1 MKISQKLEVRSQKS
15 EVRSQKSEVR
25 SQKLEVRSQKWAV
38 KSEKKPETKLPNLK
52 AKLFLCFLTLLF
64 MYSGVLSAQ
73 FTIPEKPSFQT
84 SVYDYA
90 NVLSAEEKTQL
101 EEKLIRYSDST
112 STQIVVITIES
123 LKGEDIGILTPRWG
137 QEWGIGGSKENDN
150 GVILLLAK
158 AERKIWISPG
168 YGLEDKL
175 TAGIGGEITR
185 NIIIPEFKA
194 GSYYR
199 GLDKGADALFD
210 VFKGKYKG
218 ERKSKGKN
226 FPILPIIIIVVIVLV
241 LASKNKKGGGNSGNS
256 GGGPSLMDV
265 ILLSSLGRGGGFG
278 GGSGGFG
285 GGSSGG
291 GGFGGGFGG
300 GGFSGGG
307 SGGSW

>member
-1 MKISQKLEVRSQKS
+1 MITPKLNTSILL
-15 EVRSQKSEVR
+15 
-25 SQKLEVRSQKWAV
+25 KLIVC
-38 KSEKKPETKLPNLK
+38 
-52 AKLFLCFLTLLF
+52 LFFTQIGF
-64 MYSGVLSAQ
+64 AQ
-73 FTIPEKPSFQT
+73 FTIPEKPKFQT

-90 NVLSAEEKTQL
+90 NVLSPTEKTQL

-112 STQIVVITIES
+112 TTQIVVITIES
-123 LKGEDIGILTPRWG
+123 LKGEDIGILTPKWA
-137 QEWGIGGSKENDN
+137 QQWGIGGTAKNDN
-150 GVILLLAK
+150 GVLILLAK
-158 AERKIWISPG
+158 AERKIWIAPG

-199 GLDKGADALFD
+199 GLDKGVDALFD

-218 ERKSKGKN
+218 SRKQANQGQN
-226 FPILPIIIIVVIVLV
+226 FPILPIIFIVALV
-241 LASKNKKGGGNSGNS
+241 LFLMSRNKGGGGNSGNNG
-256 GGGPSLMDV
+256 GGGPSLLDV
-265 ILLSSLGRGGGFG
+265 IILSNLGRSGGGGF
-278 GGSGGFG
+278 GGFG
-285 GGSSGG
+285 GGSSGGG

>member
-1 MKISQKLEVRSQKS
+1 MKTKQMADGRWQIASFHIILAAFLLITQIS
-15 EVRSQKSEVR
+15 
-25 SQKLEVRSQKWAV
+25 
-38 KSEKKPETKLPNLK
+38 
-52 AKLFLCFLTLLF
+52 F
-64 MYSGVLSAQ
+64 AQ
-73 FTIPEKPSFQT
+73 FDIPEKPSFQT

-90 NVLSAEEKTQL
+90 NVLSADEKAQL

-123 LKGEDIGILTPRWG
+123 LKGEDIGILTPKWG
-137 QEWGIGGSKENDN
+137 QTWGIGGTAKEDN
-150 GVILLLAK
+150 GVIILLAK
-158 AERKIWISPG
+158 AEKKIWISPG
-168 YGLEDKL
+168 YGLEDRL

-194 GSYYR
+194 GSYYK
-199 GLDKGADALFD
+199 GLDKGVDALFD

-218 ERKSKGKN
+218 ERKQIKEKKI
-226 FPILPIIIIVVIVLV
+226 PIVPIIIIVFIIIAL
-241 LASKNKKGGGNSGNS
+241 LSRNKNNGGNSGNS
-256 GGGPSLMDV
+256 GGGPSLLDV

-307 SGGSW
+307 SGGDW

>member
-1 MKISQKLEVRSQKS
+1 MKSTITIPT
-15 EVRSQKSEVR
+15 
-25 SQKLEVRSQKWAV
+25 A
-38 KSEKKPETKLPNLK
+38 LK
-52 AKLFLCFLTLLF
+52 IVVCFLIAQIGF
-64 MYSGVLSAQ
+64 AQ

-90 NVLSAEEKTQL
+90 QLLNPNEKSQL

-123 LKGEDIGILTPRWG
+123 LKGEDIGILTPKWG
-137 QEWGIGGSKENDN
+137 HTWGIGGSEKNDN
-150 GVILLLAK
+150 GIIILLAK
-158 AERKIWISPG
+158 KERKIWISAG
-168 YGLEDKL
+168 YGLEDRL

-194 GSYYR
+194 GSFYN
-199 GLDKGADALFD
+199 GLDKGTDAIME
-210 VFKGKYKG
+210 VIKGKYKG
-218 ERKSKGKN
+218 HRKENKGED
-226 FPILPIIIIVVIVLV
+226 FPILPFIIIIVIVLI
-241 LASKNKKGGGNSGNS
+241 LFSRNKKGGNNS
-256 GGGPSLMDV
+256 
-265 ILLSSLGRGGGFG
+265 

-285 GGSSGG
+285 GGPSLLDIIILSNLGRSSGGFGSSSGGGFGG

>member
-1 MKISQKLEVRSQKS
+1 MKISKIKS
-15 EVRSQKSEVR
+15 TNSKRIFQ
-25 SQKLEVRSQKWAV
+25 L
-38 KSEKKPETKLPNLK
+38 T
-52 AKLFLCFLTLLF
+52 FLLLAF
-64 MYSGVLSAQ
+64 FSFNCGFAQ

-90 NVLSAEEKTQL
+90 NVLSADEKTQL

-123 LKGEDIGILTPRWG
+123 LKGEDIGILTPKWG
-137 QEWGIGGSKENDN
+137 QTWGIGGSKENDN
-150 GVILLLAK
+150 GVLILLAK

-218 ERKSKGKN
+218 ERKTKGKN
-226 FPILPIIIIVVIVLV
+226 FPILPIIIIIVIILV
-241 LASKNKKGGGNSGNS
+241 LASKNKRGGGGNSGNS
-256 GGGPSLMDV
+256 GGGGPSLLDV
-265 ILLSSLGRGGGFG
+265 IILSNLGRGGGFG
-278 GGSGGFG
+278 GGGFG
-285 GGSSGG
+285 GGSSGGGFGG